1 MRDIFLKLIYQF
13 KLDSQLTDS
22 YYWNVLEDII
32 ALYITSFI
40 LVWIVYIILRIYLNK
55 KYCYELS
62 VKEYYLETN
71 MKLLFSFLLI
81 PAVFFSLVN
90 LKTNMT
96 FYIIRLVLLFTTYGL
111 LIWKCIITRNFKNL
125 DKSISIG
132 AEIYKKN
139 LNKFLNNNYYKFK
152 NKFDITSI
160 DKKDF
165 PIMEKSIVKSKEARN
180 YYENFFTFLKEITP
194 SFEKLFDFIK
204 KNNDDKEVIDYYK
217 EVLRSIKQIDDINYE
232 PNHNEIVTYF
242 EIIKEAITKLF
253 ENFNTD
259 QVFSVYNEL
268 FPNYKFKV
276 LVQEKKEFKSN
287 SSIFHFFPYAE
298 QTIKNKL
305 LKYKIN
311 IISSE
316 IEIPNNIIGHK
327 EFILNVIPNIDL
339 NSYDKVNNKIK
350 KILNNNDFGNT
361 IYNINNYKDTIYN
374 YLNIMFEHYLKYRNI
389 LLKEEDSNITEHF
402 TLFGDKV
409 KYLSNISIG
418 DSIVDYIVFCEKG
431 IYILNVINCVSS
443 SSGTLRISN
452 DNHYSFI
459 FEDGTTWDMLVPE
472 VNTGIDK
479 IINAKLKE
487 KKLKK
492 YIYVNRIN
500 IINNNSITID
510 NKSMDKVITTD
521 EFESLILDGNNKYN
535 DELLDTVMS
544 IVKEEKKS
552 ITDISMIKYKE
563 LIEQIINSYI
573 NQYDNIINS
582 YNVTES
588 FYQQLNLKI
597 K

>member
-13 KLDSQLTDS
+13 SFNSQLTDS
-22 YYWNVLEDII
+22 YYWNVIEDII

-40 LVWIVYIILRIYLNK
+40 LVWLVYGILKLYLKN

-62 VKEYYLETN
+62 IKEYYLETN

-90 LKTNMT
+90 LKNNLI
-96 FYIIRLVLLFTTYGL
+96 FYIIRLVLLLTTYSF
-111 LIWKCIITRNFKNL
+111 LIWKCIITRNFKEL
-125 DKSISIG
+125 DKNIKIG
-132 AEIYKKN
+132 AEKYKKN
-139 LNKFLNNNYYKFK
+139 LNKFLTTDYSKFRNKFK
-152 NKFDITSI
+152 VTTI
-160 DKKDF
+160 DKNDF
-165 PIMEKSIVKSKEARN
+165 PRMDKDIVKSKVAKN
-180 YYENFFTFLKEITP
+180 YYENFFTLLKEITP
-194 SFEKLFDFIK
+194 SFEKLYIFIK
-204 KNNDDKEVIDYYK
+204 ENNTDEEVIDYYK

-232 PNHNEIVTYF
+232 PNYNEIITYF

-253 ENFNTD
+253 DNFNTD
-259 QVFSVYNEL
+259 QVFSIYNEL

-276 LVQEKKEFKSN
+276 LIQEKKEFKSN
-287 SSIFHFFPYAE
+287 SSVFHFFPYAE

-305 LKYKIN
+305 LNYKIN

-316 IEIPNNIIGHK
+316 IEIPSNIIGHK

-339 NSYDKVNNKIK
+339 NSYDKVNNKVK
-350 KILNNNDFGNT
+350 KILNKNNFSST
-361 IYNINNYKDTIYN
+361 IYNINTYKDTIYN

-389 LLKEEDSNITEHF
+389 LLKEEDGNITDHF

-418 DSIVDYIVFCEKG
+418 DNIVDYIVFCEKG
-431 IYILNVINCVSS
+431 IYILNVINCISS
-443 SSGTLRISN
+443 ASGTLRISN
-452 DNHYSFI
+452 DNHYSFL

-487 KKLKK
+487 KNLKK

-500 IINNNSITID
+500 IINNNSISID

-552 ITDISMIKYKE
+552 INEISMIKYKDCF
-563 LIEQIINSYI
+563 EQIIDSYI
-573 NQYDNIINS
+573 NQYDNITNS
-582 YNVTES
+582 SNIMET
-588 FYQQLNLKI
+588 FYQQLISKI

>member
-13 KLDSQLTDS
+13 SFNSQLTDS
-22 YYWNVLEDII
+22 YYWNVIEDII

-40 LVWIVYIILRIYLNK
+40 LVWLVYGILKLYLKN

-62 VKEYYLETN
+62 IKEYYLETN

-90 LKTNMT
+90 LKNNLI
-96 FYIIRLVLLFTTYGL
+96 FYIIRLVLLLTTYSF
-111 LIWKCIITRNFKNL
+111 LIWKCIITRNFKEL
-125 DKSISIG
+125 DKNIKIG
-132 AEIYKKN
+132 AEKYKKN
-139 LNKFLNNNYYKFK
+139 LNKFLTTDYSKFRNKFK
-152 NKFDITSI
+152 VTTI
-160 DKKDF
+160 DKNDF
-165 PIMEKSIVKSKEARN
+165 PRMDKDIVKSKVAKN
-180 YYENFFTFLKEITP
+180 YYENFFTLLKEITP
-194 SFEKLFDFIK
+194 SFEKLYIFIK
-204 KNNDDKEVIDYYK
+204 ENNTDEEVIDYYK

-232 PNHNEIVTYF
+232 PNYNEIITYF

-253 ENFNTD
+253 DNFNTD
-259 QVFSVYNEL
+259 QVFSIYNEL

-276 LVQEKKEFKSN
+276 LIQEKKEFKSN
-287 SSIFHFFPYAE
+287 SSVFHFFPYAE

-305 LKYKIN
+305 LNYKIN

-316 IEIPNNIIGHK
+316 IEIPSNIIGHK

-339 NSYDKVNNKIK
+339 NSYDKVNNKVK
-350 KILNNNDFGNT
+350 KILNKNNFSST
-361 IYNINNYKDTIYN
+361 IYNINTYKDTIYN

-389 LLKEEDSNITEHF
+389 LLKEEDGNITDHF

-418 DSIVDYIVFCEKG
+418 DNIVDYIVFCEKG
-431 IYILNVINCVSS
+431 IYILNVINCISS
-443 SSGTLRISN
+443 ASGTLRISN
-452 DNHYSFI
+452 DNHYSFL

-487 KKLKK
+487 KNLKK

-552 ITDISMIKYKE
+552 INEISMIKYKDCF
-563 LIEQIINSYI
+563 EQIIDSYI
-573 NQYDNIINS
+573 NQYDNITNS
-582 YNVTES
+582 SNIMET
-588 FYQQLNLKI
+588 FYQQLISKI